1 MRMMAVS
8 SAHSNVKKLLMPW
21 ENFEFKIVFGRF
33 EEFDVKELFQFLKS
47 YINFILVEEY
57 SNFFVQLECPN

>member
-1 MRMMAVS
+1 MRMMAES
-8 SAHSNVKKLLMPW
+8 STHSNVQKFLMSRK
-21 ENFEFKIVFGRF
+21 NFEFKIVFSRF
-33 EEFDVKELFQFLKS
+33 EQFDVKELFQFLKS